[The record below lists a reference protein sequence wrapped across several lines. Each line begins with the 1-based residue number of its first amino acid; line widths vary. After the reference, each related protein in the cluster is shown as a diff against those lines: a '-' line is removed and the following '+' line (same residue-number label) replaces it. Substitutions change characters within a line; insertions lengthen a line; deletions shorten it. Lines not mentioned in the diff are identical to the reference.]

1 MIEEH
6 VSADTTTAEIKKFLP
21 NAKHFVRILAY
32 NNRFKGVPSQPIT
45 FNTPEGGK
53 YSLMIYFN

>member
-53 YSLMIYFN
+53 